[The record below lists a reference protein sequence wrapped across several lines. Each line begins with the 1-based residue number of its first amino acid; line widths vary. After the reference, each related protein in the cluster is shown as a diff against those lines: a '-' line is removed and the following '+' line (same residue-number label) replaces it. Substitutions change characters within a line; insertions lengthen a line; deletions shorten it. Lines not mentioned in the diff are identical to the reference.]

1 MNFEAW
7 IPIFLIVIVFS
18 IALLVHLATHD
29 VPFMPKWAWAL
40 LIVFTMPLGGLVYV
54 LVVIIGAGT
63 KVEDAEGREP
73 QS

>member
-7 IPIFLIVIVFS
+7 APIFVVAVVFS
-18 IALLVHLATHD
+18 IALLMHLATHA

-40 LIVFTMPLGGLVYV
+40 LIVFTMPLGGVVYL
-54 LVVIIGAGT
+54 LVVVIGAGT
-63 KVEDAEGREP
+63 QVEDAEGRGP

>member
-7 IPIFLIVIVFS
+7 LPIFVVAAVFS
-18 IALLVHLATHD
+18 IAILVHLATHE

-40 LIVFTMPLGGLVYV
+40 LVVFTMPLGGVIYL
-54 LVVIIGAGT
+54 LVVVAGAGT
-63 KVEDAEGREP
+63 LVEDAEGRDP